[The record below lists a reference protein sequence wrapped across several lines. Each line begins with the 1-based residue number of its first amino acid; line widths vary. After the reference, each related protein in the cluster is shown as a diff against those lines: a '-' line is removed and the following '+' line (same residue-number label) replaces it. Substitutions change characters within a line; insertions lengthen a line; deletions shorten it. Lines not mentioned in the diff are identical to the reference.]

1 LIAGAHR
8 ARPAGLPA
16 EPDSQLTRTTP
27 GSASFGGATLA
38 RCSRKP
44 PRVEAVWRDTPGGR
58 HSGSFWRPA
67 TPRPCSDGA
76 RPRLVSGAF
85 RTVPGPDAP
94 VGGGSLVAAV
104 PAVIRAEAGREAPG
118 AQLPERCS
126 VALVS
131 GVHLF
136 LPGLVWPDRATSS
149 HRLTV
154 GSGTNLARLGL
165 VTRKPAPPRE
175 TESAASRPGRHDRS
189 LASSRATG
197 MAASLVGPP
206 RGLPGQGKG
215 ADDRRGLRFGVP
227 GHPT

>member
-1 LIAGAHR
+1 MIAGAHR

-16 EPDSQLTRTTP
+16 EPDGQNNTSRNDSQLTRTTP

-154 GSGTNLARLGL
+154 GSGTTGAGDAQTCSTSRDRVRR
-165 VTRKPAPPRE
+165 VTSRSPRPLIGFQQGHRNGGE
-175 TESAASRPGRHDRS
+175 PGGTPSRPAGTR
-189 LASSRATG
+189 
-197 MAASLVGPP
+197 
-206 RGLPGQGKG
+206 
-215 ADDRRGLRFGVP
+215 
-227 GHPT
+227 